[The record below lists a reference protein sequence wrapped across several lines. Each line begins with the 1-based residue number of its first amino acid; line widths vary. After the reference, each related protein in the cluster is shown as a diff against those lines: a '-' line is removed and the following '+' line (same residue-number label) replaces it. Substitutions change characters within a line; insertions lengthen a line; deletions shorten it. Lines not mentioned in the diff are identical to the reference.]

1 MKKFVAILT
10 AVVLAA
16 LLVVPAF
23 ATSPVT
29 FDSRENTA
37 TFPGE
42 QDIDVTVNVK
52 DEAGQDITATVYYV
66 TVAWESLD
74 FTFKFEVENQF
85 LTWNPE
91 QHQYWNT
98 QDDEAAE
105 GEWVDNDDPGRS
117 IVVTN
122 HSNASIRYAASF
134 TNDLKSSEELNGVI
148 ANIYGDDDTLPT
160 AEGTTYAAA
169 PNAGYA
175 VKVSGTPTTKSTFK
189 VDTITIAISAN

>member
-1 MKKFVAILT
+1 MKKLVAILT

-29 FDSRENTA
+29 FDSRENPA

-42 QDIDVTVNVK
+42 QDIDVNVNVK
-52 DEAGQDITATVYYV
+52 DGAGETITTTVYYV
-66 TVAWESLD
+66 TVAWESLE
-74 FTFKFEVENQF
+74 FTFKFDATNEN

-91 QHQYWNT
+91 THQYWDTTTN
-98 QDDEAAE
+98 AAAT
-105 GEWVDNDDPGRS
+105 GTWQNNDDPGRS

-122 HSNASIRYAASF
+122 HSNAGIAYTAKF
-134 TNDLKSSEELNGVI
+134 TNNLKSSDELNGVI
-148 ANIYGDDDTLPT
+148 ANIYGDDSTLPT